1 MKALEIQLDPLASD
15 IPLIITIEANG
26 PSVECIIT
34 EADYSHGSDTPYLEI
49 EVQEVT
55 FPCEGGIS
63 SLVFVKSNRRWEI
76 NQSEESKEWLQI
88 DYTGNKEEY
97 ILFSTDPNESIKR
110 EVRLDFMIEG
120 QIYDF
125 ITVVQKG
132 FREPFTN
139 DFKLVSGGTFNVI
152 K

>member
-1 MKALEIQLDPLASD
+1 MSGQSTKTPVTKPQKKLRL
-15 IPLIITIEANG
+15 NG
-26 PSVECIIT
+26 PKT
-34 EADYSHGSDTPYLEI
+34 Y
-49 EVQEVT
+49 
-55 FPCEGGIS
+55 
-63 SLVFVKSNRRWEI
+63 
-76 NQSEESKEWLQI
+76 
-88 DYTGNKEEY
+88 YTGNKEEY